1 MKTAFGI
8 LVFSVICLL
17 LPTRALGLGE
27 IQKEGFRSLDIR
39 IEVLQ
44 SSASKEFEALSDSMK
59 IEHEALMKDL
69 QIKVSSIFGS
79 GVNAVATVGESKSE
93 DRVPAQ
99 Q

>member
-1 MKTAFGI
+1 MKTAIGI
-8 LVFSVICLL
+8 LVFSAICLL

-39 IEVLQ
+39 VEVLR
-44 SSASKEFEALSDSMK
+44 SSASREFEALSDSMK

-79 GVNAVATVGESKSE
+79 GANEFATTDQKKLE
-93 DRVPAQ
+93 DRIPAQ